1 MSELCESALDEVIAS
16 CWGLHDAASLTL
28 GPARRSQ
35 LSTLAR
41 QLERLEEFA
50 DDNGRSIDE
59 LGMCLALVLHS
70 VISLLSE
77 SPPRTGAAP

>member
-1 MSELCESALDEVIAS
+1 MSELRESALDEVIES
-16 CWGLHDAASLTL
+16 CWGLHDAAMLTF
-28 GPARRSQ
+28 GASRQGQ
-35 LSTLAR
+35 LHVFAR
-41 QLERLEEFA
+41 QLDLLEDLA
-50 DDNGRSIDE
+50 RDNGRSIDE